1 MKAEDKIKIG
11 SCASDRRP
19 QRYETSDPYKLTPF
33 AVEDEGVDSVSVG
46 LIIFAIVMVIVAIL
60 AP

>member
-1 MKAEDKIKIG
+1 MITEDKIKIG

-19 QRYETSDPYKLTPF
+19 QRYHISDPYKLTPF
-33 AVEDEGVDSVSVG
+33 AVEGEKVDGVSVA
-46 LIIFAIVMVIVAIL
+46 LVIFAIVIVIAAIL